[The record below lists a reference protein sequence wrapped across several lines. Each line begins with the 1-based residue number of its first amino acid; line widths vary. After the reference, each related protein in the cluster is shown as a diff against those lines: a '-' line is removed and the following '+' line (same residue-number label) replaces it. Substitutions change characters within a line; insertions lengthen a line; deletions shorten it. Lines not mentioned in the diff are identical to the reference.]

1 MGILRN
7 RLAATKTISRLAHAE
22 RTWSRAAP
30 ARPTLHLPMS
40 TDLPCTRRQ
49 VRRPWA
55 LRALYLQGAWALR
68 ALCLQGPRALR
79 ALYLQGAWA
88 LWALFLQ
95 GPRALRALC

>member
-55 LRALYLQGAWALR
+55 LRALYLQGAWALW
-68 ALCLQGPRALR
+68 ALCLQGAWALR

-88 LWALFLQ
+88 LWALCLQ

>member
-49 VRRPWA
+49 VRRPRA
-55 LRALYLQGAWALR
+55 LRAPYLQGAWALWP
-68 ALCLQGPRALR
+68 LCLQGAWALR

-88 LWALFLQ
+88 LWALCLQ

>member
-30 ARPTLHLPMS
+30 NRPTLHLPMS
-40 TDLPCTRRQ
+40 TDLPCARRQ

-55 LRALYLQGAWALR
+55 LRALCLQGARALRALCLQGARALR

-79 ALYLQGAWA
+79 AL
-88 LWALFLQ
+88 
-95 GPRALRALC
+95 C